1 MITFPVLSANKHNWP
16 LRFIGT
22 KVRYDTLTDVAFI
35 KDDLIVCA
43 DRQDRMLHLVKINS
57 ELKSCIIIHKL
68 GLPHHPDLMDV
79 LGNIIYIVNLDNN
92 VTICEVVNNSKMVLK
107 GVEILNFGR
116 QYHGVCINPFNKNE
130 LYLTGTRAYKFLS
143 VFDISN
149 RKLSGNYALPKLENC
164 YLKDITFIDKNRVLI
179 IASESGPSDDITIY
193 KSHIYLYYFND
204 GKFLYLDGLTYENG
218 HMDSIVFSG
227 EKYYV
232 TAQVAD
238 KGYLLNGYIEGDF
251 IVPLTNIEV
260 ADFPHGLALSK
271 SKKQLAFTCY
281 STSSVYIM
289 NNLVAT

>member
-1 MITFPVLSANKHNWP
+1 MITFPVLSANKYKWP

-43 DRQDRMLHLVKINS
+43 DRQDRMLYLVKINA
-57 ELKSCIIIHKL
+57 ELNSCTIIHKL
-68 GLPHHPDLMDV
+68 GLPHHPDLLDV
-79 LGNIIYIVNLDNN
+79 LENTIYIVNLDNN
-92 VTICEVVNNSKMVLK
+92 ITVCEVVDNSKMVLK
-107 GVEILNFGR
+107 GVEILNSGR

-130 LYLTGTRAYKFLS
+130 LYLTGTREYKFLS

-149 RKLSGNYALPKLENC
+149 RKLSGNYVVPKLENS
-164 YLKDITFIDKNRVLI
+164 YLKDIAFIDKNRALI
-179 IASESGPSDDITIY
+179 IASESGPSNEINIY
-193 KSHIYLYYFND
+193 KSYINLYSFNM
-204 GKFLYLDGLTYENG
+204 GKFIFLDGLTYENS
-218 HMDSIVFSG
+218 HVDSIVFTG
-227 EKYYV
+227 KRYYV

-251 IVPLTNIEV
+251 IVPLANIEV

-281 STSSVYIM
+281 STSSVYI
-289 NNLVAT
+289 NNLLAI